1 MFLSLMQTHSLSHW
15 LQTPNCTWT
24 SPRHWIAS
32 VQMCVCVKSNGS
44 AAFIGSADGGFCGEG
59 VMFRSSLGNTT
70 VNKSEWRMHKEK
82 HAEYKHTCT
91 SLDVHLFV
99 IFSVLQVNMLNYFN
113 GKKNIVNIIC
123 IQNQLANKHYNNM
136 P

>member
-1 MFLSLMQTHSLSHW
+1 
-15 LQTPNCTWT
+15 
-24 SPRHWIAS
+24 
-32 VQMCVCVKSNGS
+32 
-44 AAFIGSADGGFCGEG
+44 
-59 VMFRSSLGNTT
+59 
-70 VNKSEWRMHKEK
+70 MHKEK

-99 IFSVLQVNMLNYFN
+99 ISSVLQVNMLNYFN